1 MLFVADPFLAL
12 ADPRRRRILDLL
24 RGGELTAGDIAGRF
38 DVSWPAISRHLRVL
52 KAAGLVRERREG
64 RERRYSLDPVR
75 LRDAVGRWVLSFDAR
90 WQDAL
95 ARLRT
100 AAEQP
105 LEDR

>member
-1 MLFVADPFLAL
+1 VPDPFLAL

-64 RERRYSLDPVR
+64 RERRYSLDPAR
-75 LRDAVGRWVLSFDAR
+75 LQDAVGRWVLSFDAR